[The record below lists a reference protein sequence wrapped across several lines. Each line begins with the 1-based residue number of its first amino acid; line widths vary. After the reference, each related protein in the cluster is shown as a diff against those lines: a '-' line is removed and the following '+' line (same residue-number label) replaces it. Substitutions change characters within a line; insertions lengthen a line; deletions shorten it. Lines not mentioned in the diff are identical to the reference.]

1 MDFGFL
7 GKIEFTPEFLA
18 AFLSITL
25 IDLVL
30 AGDNAVVI
38 AMAVQNLH
46 GKQRKWG
53 IILGAGAAVVLRVIA
68 TFVCAQLLLIKFVKL
83 AGGGVIIWIAVKLLL
98 MGSKEEEAHG
108 KSAGSVSQAIW
119 IIVVADI
126 SMAIDNMLAVA
137 GACKGN
143 IFLLLF
149 GLILSIPLVV
159 AGAGLLSMLMDRYPI
174 ILYIGAAIL
183 GKVGGE
189 MMITDP
195 FIEHLL
201 HPTKAVEYGVMIFF
215 VLFVLGFSRLLIKRK
230 KAKAARDRAE
240 QALSTPAGKPE
251 RDLVAS
257 D

>member
-38 AMAVQNLH
+38 AMAVQNLR
-46 GKQRKWG
+46 GKQRRWG
-53 IILGAGAAVVLRVIA
+53 IILGAAAAVLLRVFA
-68 TFVCAQLLLIKFVKL
+68 TFVCAQLLLIQFVKFV
-83 AGGGVIIWIAVKLLL
+83 GGAVIIWIAVKLLL
-98 MGSKEEEAHG
+98 MGAKEEEGSH
-108 KSAGSVSQAIW
+108 KTAGSISQAVW
-119 IIVVADI
+119 IIVIADI

-137 GACKGN
+137 GACHGN
-143 IFLLLF
+143 LFLLLF
-149 GLILSIPLVV
+149 GLVLSIPLVV
-159 AGAGLLSMLMDRYPI
+159 GGAGLLSMLMSRYPI

-195 FIEHLL
+195 FVENLL
-201 HPTKAVEYGVMIFF
+201 HPGKPLEYGVMIFF
-215 VLFVLGFSRLLIKRK
+215 VIFVLGGARLILKRR
-230 KAKAARDRAE
+230 KAKAAEEKSMGESASKE
-240 QALSTPAGKPE
+240 NVPVTAG
-251 RDLVAS
+251 D
-257 D
+257 

>member
-1 MDFGFL
+1 MDFGLL

-38 AMAVQNLH
+38 AMAVQSLQ

-53 IILGAGAAVVLRVIA
+53 IILGAGAAVLLRVAA
-68 TFVCAQLLLIKFVKL
+68 TFVCAQLLLIQFVKF
-83 AGGGVIIWIAVKLLL
+83 AGGAVIIWIAVKLLL
-98 MGSKEEEAHG
+98 MGAKEEEGAH
-108 KSAGSVSQAIW
+108 KTAGSISQAIW
-119 IIVVADI
+119 IILVADI
-126 SMAIDNMLAVA
+126 SMSIDNMLAVA

-149 GLILSIPLVV
+149 GLVLSIPLVV
-159 AGAGLLSMLMDRYPI
+159 AGAGLLSMLMSRYPI

-195 FIEHLL
+195 FIENLL
-201 HPTKAVEYGVMIFF
+201 HPNKAVEYGVMIFF
-215 VLFVLGFSRLLIKRK
+215 VLFVLGGSRLILKRR
-230 KAKAARDRAE
+230 KAKVAKEKRMTGAASKE
-240 QALSTPAGKPE
+240 GVQITAG
-251 RDLVAS
+251 D
-257 D
+257 

>member
-38 AMAVQNLH
+38 AMAVQNLQ

-53 IILGAGAAVVLRVIA
+53 IILGAAAAVLLRVAA
-68 TFVCAQLLLIKFVKL
+68 TFVCAQLLLIQFVKFV
-83 AGGGVIIWIAVKLLL
+83 GGAVIIWIAVKLLL
-98 MGSKEEEAHG
+98 MGAKEEEGSH
-108 KSAGSVSQAIW
+108 KTAGSISQAIW
-119 IIVVADI
+119 IIVIADI

-137 GACKGN
+137 GACHGN
-143 IFLLLF
+143 LFLLLF
-149 GLILSIPLVV
+149 GLVLSIPLVV
-159 AGAGLLSMLMDRYPI
+159 GGAGLLSMLMSRYPI
-174 ILYIGAAIL
+174 ILTIGAAIL

-195 FIEHLL
+195 FIENLL
-201 HPTKAVEYGVMIFF
+201 HPGKPLEYGVMIFF
-215 VLFVLGFSRLLIKRK
+215 VIVVIGTPKLILKRR
-230 KAKAARDRAE
+230 KAKAAKE
-240 QALSTPAGKPE
+240 KGMTGPASKEGDPVTAG
-251 RDLVAS
+251 D
-257 D
+257 

>member
-38 AMAVQNLH
+38 AMAVQNLR
-46 GKQRKWG
+46 GKQRRWG
-53 IILGAGAAVVLRVIA
+53 IILGAAAAVLLRVFA
-68 TFVCAQLLLIKFVKL
+68 TFVCAQLLLIQFVKFV
-83 AGGGVIIWIAVKLLL
+83 GGAVIIWIAVKLLL
-98 MGSKEEEAHG
+98 MGAREEEGSHRT
-108 KSAGSVSQAIW
+108 AGSISQAIW
-119 IIVVADI
+119 IIVIADI

-137 GACKGN
+137 GACHGN
-143 IFLLLF
+143 LFLLLF
-149 GLILSIPLVV
+149 GLVLSIPLVV
-159 AGAGLLSMLMDRYPI
+159 GGAGLLSLLMSRYPI

-195 FIEHLL
+195 FVENLL
-201 HPTKAVEYGVMIFF
+201 HPGKPLEYGVMIFF
-215 VLFVLGFSRLLIKRK
+215 VIFVLGGARLILRRR
-230 KAKAARDRAE
+230 KAKAAEEKGMTESAPKE
-240 QALSTPAGKPE
+240 NIPVAAG
-251 RDLVAS
+251 D
-257 D
+257 

>member
-38 AMAVQNLH
+38 AMAVQNLR
-46 GKQRKWG
+46 GKQRRWG
-53 IILGAGAAVVLRVIA
+53 IILGAAAAVLLRVVA
-68 TFVCAQLLLIKFVKL
+68 TFVCAQLLLIQFVKFV
-83 AGGGVIIWIAVKLLL
+83 GGAIIIWIAVKLLL
-98 MGSKEEEAHG
+98 MGAKEEEGSH
-108 KSAGSVSQAIW
+108 KTAGSISQAIW
-119 IIVVADI
+119 IIVIADI

-137 GACKGN
+137 GACHGN
-143 IFLLLF
+143 LFLLLF
-149 GLILSIPLVV
+149 GLVLSIPLVV
-159 AGAGLLSMLMDRYPI
+159 GGAGLLSMLMSRYPI

-195 FIEHLL
+195 FVENLL
-201 HPTKAVEYGVMIFF
+201 HPGKPLEYGVMIFF
-215 VLFVLGFSRLLIKRK
+215 VIFVLGGARLILKRR
-230 KAKAARDRAE
+230 KAKAAKEKGMAGAE
-240 QALSTPAGKPE
+240 SKENVPVAAG
-251 RDLVAS
+251 D
-257 D
+257 